1 MEQIQTIQCPKC
13 GTITDCKENC
23 SNCDSMLPRV
33 AAVFCNG
40 EDDVNTALKYLGF
53 GDNAYVST
61 SLLEVVEKT
70 EKQSKKHNTLIT
82 SYTQLEGVSGVS
94 IQLYAAPDVPVCLTI
109 DYDMRDSIAEQYFER
124 IQSSKVGELFRIK
137 QKENYMNCIAVTC
150 DDAKT
155 SAQFIRY
162 VLKEL
167 FDTNDTNLYFS
178 TTIIIDGTMYSIST
192 KGKKLVDEKIE
203 RTEKEYI
210 NQVLKEQASY
220 ILDIKRES
228 IFPPFSKILYIA
240 AMLALGVYLGN
251 LYSLTTALILLG
263 STIVLIMIVNS
274 ISKSRMIN
282 EAKDLETFK
291 TKFCKVKRPDTSSY
305 PRFIEE

>member
-33 AAVFCNG
+33 AAVLCNG
-40 EDDVNTALKYLGF
+40 EDDFNTALKYLGF

-178 TTIIIDGTMYSIST
+178 TTVIIDGTMYSIST

-203 RTEKEYI
+203 RTEKEYM

-240 AMLALGVYLGN
+240 AMLALGVYFGN
-251 LYSLTTALILLG
+251 WYSLTTALILLG
-263 STIVLIMIVNS
+263 STIILIMIVNS
-274 ISKSRMIN
+274 ISKSRRIN
-282 EAKDLETFK
+282 EIKDLETFK

-305 PRFIEE
+305 PKFIEE

>member
-33 AAVFCNG
+33 AAVLCNG

-178 TTIIIDGTMYSIST
+178 TTVIIDGTMYSIST

-274 ISKSRMIN
+274 ISKSRRIN

-305 PRFIEE
+305 PKFIEE

>member
-33 AAVFCNG
+33 AAVLCNG

-178 TTIIIDGTMYSIST
+178 TTVIIDGTMYSIST

-274 ISKSRMIN
+274 ISKSRRIN

-291 TKFCKVKRPDTSSY
+291 TKFCKVKHPDTSSY

>member
-1 MEQIQTIQCPKC
+1 MKQAQTIQCPKC
-13 GTITDCKENC
+13 GTITNCEENC
-23 SNCDSMLPRV
+23 TNCDSMLPRV
-33 AAVFCNG
+33 AAVLCNG

-53 GDNAYVST
+53 GDSAYVST

-94 IQLYAAPDVPVCLTI
+94 IQLNAAPDVPVCLTI

-124 IQSSKVGELFRIK
+124 IQSSKIGKLFRIK

-155 SAQFIRY
+155 SAQFVRY
-162 VLKEL
+162 ILKEL

-178 TTIIIDGTMYSIST
+178 TTVIIDGTMYSIST

-203 RTEKEYI
+203 QDENEYM

-220 ILDIKRES
+220 ISNIKSES
-228 IFPPFSKILYIA
+228 IFPPFNEIFYIA
-240 AMLALGVYLGN
+240 AAFALGVLFN
-251 LYSLTTALILLG
+251 VYSLTTVLILLG
-263 STIVLIMIVNS
+263 STIVLNMIVS
-274 ISKSRMIN
+274 GIYKRRRIN

-305 PRFIEE
+305 PKFIEE

>member
-33 AAVFCNG
+33 AAVLCNG
-40 EDDVNTALKYLGF
+40 EDDFNTALKCLGF

-94 IQLYAAPDVPVCLTI
+94 IQLYAAPDVLVCLTI

-178 TTIIIDGTMYSIST
+178 TTVIIDGTMYSIST

-274 ISKSRMIN
+274 ISKSRRIN

-305 PRFIEE
+305 PKFIEE